1 MASQLA
7 ICAPLSKVWAMNPM
21 LPGHCGNLKA
31 LELATASFNIV
42 LDLMVIVLPMPVLW
56 NLQLPT
62 HKKVALSAMFS
73 MGLAIV
79 VINIGRI
86 HAGSGI
92 TPRNHVMQ
100 GYYICLLVALEGL
113 IGIVSAC
120 LPVLKPVFNEV
131 RATKTW
137 LRVSKTGVDAVSA
150 TIPFIM
156 RKSQMG
162 SAVASSDDE
171 DRTMVGNSAE
181 NWEARYESR
190 DEEKKIGTTTRV
202 TALGMRSDDISGSS
216 QHSV

>member
-1 MASQLA
+1 M
-7 ICAPLSKVWAMNPM
+7 
-21 LPGHCGNLKA
+21 
-31 LELATASFNIV
+31 
-42 LDLMVIVLPMPVLW
+42 
-56 NLQLPT
+56 
-62 HKKVALSAMFS
+62 
-73 MGLAIV
+73 
-79 VINIGRI
+79 
-86 HAGSGI
+86 
-92 TPRNHVMQ
+92 MQ

-113 IGIVSAC
+113 LGIVSAC

-162 SAVASSDDE
+162 SAVEPSDDE
-171 DRTMVGNSAE
+171 DKTMVGNSAE
-181 NWEARYESR
+181 SWGAKYEGR

-202 TALGMRSDDISGSS
+202 TALGLRHDDSCGSS